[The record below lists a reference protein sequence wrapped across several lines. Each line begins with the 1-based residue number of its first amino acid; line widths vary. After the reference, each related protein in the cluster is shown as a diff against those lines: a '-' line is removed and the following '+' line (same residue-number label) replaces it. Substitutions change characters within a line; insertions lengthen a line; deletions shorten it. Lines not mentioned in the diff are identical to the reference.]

1 MVLVGLHHVG
11 NRSPRAAAS
20 CSWIEGGSAAAPK
33 LLLPASVRLLVLSL
47 LVTGCVAD
55 PSFTPSPTVDPAPY
69 VPPWQITP
77 AGTYRVTTSFDVAR
91 GDLVAD
97 PGALTRTLDAYVN
110 HPGLAMLASAATTS
124 DPALAVLHADLPAAL
139 QNGLEGWL
147 DEAVNPT
154 GRLAILGIAYS
165 VKLSFEKFDVESE
178 LVINRGIARHHLI
191 AIDFPAYQ
199 KRFEL
204 GGEAGEVIEGMPAIT
219 AEGNSLELGEHALA
233 IGIGAYAWDAVD
245 AQVAN
250 LGGIR
255 GALGAG
261 TQCTYVALEV
271 ATKCI
276 GATCVGHLGE
286 LQQLCE
292 RALDHIVDIGR
303 DEASAFRFTSLRL
316 RGSAGM
322 LDANKDH
329 VMDGLFGGSW
339 AAQATAGDKTIE
351 LAPRFE

>member
-1 MVLVGLHHVG
+1 LLV
-11 NRSPRAAAS
+11 
-20 CSWIEGGSAAAPK
+20 
-33 LLLPASVRLLVLSL
+33 PASVRLLALSL

-55 PSFTPSPTVDPAPY
+55 PAFTPSPTVDPAPY
-69 VPPWQITP
+69 VPPWEITP

-97 PGALTRTLDAYVN
+97 PGALTRTLDAYAS
-110 HPGLAMLASAATTS
+110 HPGLTMLSSAAVTN
-124 DPALAVLHADLPAAL
+124 DPALAVLHADLPGSL
-139 QNGLEGWL
+139 QAGLEGWI

-165 VKLSFEKFDVESE
+165 VKLSFEKFEVESE

-204 GGEAGEVIEGMPAIT
+204 GGEPGEVIEGMPAIT
-219 AEGNSLELGEHALA
+219 ADGNSLGLGEHALA
-233 IGIGAYAWDAVD
+233 MGIGAYAWDSVD
-245 AQVAN
+245 AQMAD

-255 GALGAG
+255 GGLGTA

-276 GATCVGHLGE
+276 GNSCVGHLGE

-292 RALDHIVDIGR
+292 RALDHVVDVGR

-322 LDANKDH
+322 LDANEDH
-329 VMDGLFGGSW
+329 VMDGLFGGAW
-339 AAQATAGDKTIE
+339 KAEATSGGKAIE